1 MTAAAGSG
9 GVPAV
14 SINDNVIVESVV
26 YGAYHNNSNS

>member
-9 GVPAV
+9 VVPAV

-26 YGAYHNNSNS
+26 YELPQQQ